1 MMTTTEEVAL
11 SDTSRSFRRA
21 SNNEYAFRVPTPP
34 RIIIPPPAVNSQESA
49 NGLRVTSVSTID
61 GRGPDLAFLASINGG
76 ELITQNAGLEWTY
89 EKRRDAQMVTPYLYL
104 GPHSAAKNRD
114 FLNKTNITMLLA
126 VKQAGM
132 PVNAAARIAN
142 EMGIAFHTVDIRTPQ
157 DLISSFPRA
166 SDLINDHLST
176 VNNRAQAGECDLQ
189 HGKVLIFCESG
200 NEKSAAVVVAW
211 IMEMLNLDFLR
222 AMQFVQG
229 QRFCVNFDDHL
240 KTVLQ
245 SYGDIL
251 SARRL
256 VALDGAR
263 RPSQHSQP
271 AQSSSK
277 RSLDTTY
284 DEDME
289 LDTIMDADILRFE
302 GRTHVPFESID

>member
-34 RIIIPPPAVNSQESA
+34 RIIIPPPAVNSQESS
-49 NGLRVTSVSTID
+49 NGIRVASVSTID
-61 GRGPDLAFLASINGG
+61 GRGPNLDFLARVNGG
-76 ELITQNAGLEWTY
+76 ELTTQNAGLEWTY
-89 EKRRDAQMVTPYLYL
+89 EKRRDAQMVTPYLFL

-114 FLNKTNITMLLA
+114 FLNKSNITMLLA

-157 DLISSFPRA
+157 DLIASFPSA
-166 SDLINDHLST
+166 SDLINAHLAE
-176 VNNRAQAGECDLQ
+176 VNTRIQAGECDLQ
-189 HGKVLIFCESG
+189 HGKVLVFCESG

-211 IMEMLNLDFLR
+211 IMEMLHQDFLR

-256 VALDGAR
+256 VALDAASR
-263 RPSQHSQP
+263 TSQYSNVP
-271 AQSSSK
+271 QSSSK
-277 RSLDTTY
+277 RVLARTY
-284 DEDME
+284 EEDME
-289 LDTIMDADILRFE
+289 VDTVNDDDIARFE
-302 GRTHVPFESID
+302 GRINIPFESID

>member
-1 MMTTTEEVAL
+1 MSTTEEVAL

-49 NGLRVTSVSTID
+49 NAIRVASVSTID
-61 GRGPDLAFLASINGG
+61 ARGPDLSFLAAVNGG
-76 ELITQNAGLEWTY
+76 ELTAQNAGLEWTY

-114 FLNKTNITMLLA
+114 FLSKTNITMLLA

-157 DLISSFPRA
+157 DLIASFPLA
-166 SDLINDHLST
+166 SDMINTHLAD
-176 VNNRAQAGECDLQ
+176 VNARILGGACGLK
-189 HGKVLIFCESG
+189 HGKILIFCESG

-211 IMEMLNLDFLR
+211 IMEMLDLDFLR

-251 SARRL
+251 SAKRL
-256 VALDGAR
+256 VALDSAC
-263 RPSQHSQP
+263 RPPQHTYC

-277 RSLDTTY
+277 RTLDTTY
-284 DEDME
+284 DEDMDV
-289 LDTIMDADILRFE
+289 DTVADADILRFE
-302 GRTHVPFESID
+302 GRTHIPFESID

>member
-1 MMTTTEEVAL
+1 ML
-11 SDTSRSFRRA
+11 PCPIPSDSLT
-21 SNNEYAFRVPTPP
+21 
-34 RIIIPPPAVNSQESA
+34 II
-49 NGLRVTSVSTID
+49 
-61 GRGPDLAFLASINGG
+61 
-76 ELITQNAGLEWTY
+76 
-89 EKRRDAQMVTPYLYL
+89 L

-114 FLNKTNITMLLA
+114 FLNKSNITMLLA

-157 DLISSFPRA
+157 DLIASFPSA
-166 SDLINDHLST
+166 SDLINAHLAE
-176 VNNRAQAGECDLQ
+176 VNTRIQAGECDLQ
-189 HGKVLIFCESG
+189 HGKVLVFCESG

-211 IMEMLNLDFLR
+211 IMEMLHQDFLR

-256 VALDGAR
+256 VALDAASR
-263 RPSQHSQP
+263 TSQYSNIP
-271 AQSSSK
+271 QSSSK
-277 RSLDTTY
+277 RVLARTY
-284 DEDME
+284 EEDME
-289 LDTIMDADILRFE
+289 VDTVNDDDIARFE
-302 GRTHVPFESID
+302 GRINIPFESID